1 VAPGLAISAAAV
13 AMLALMSFMA
23 DRHLRHH
30 ARIPMQWNFRGRP
43 TWTAP
48 RAIGLAFTP
57 VLAAIVLA
65 LGVAR
70 NEDGPI
76 LLLVA
81 AAFVA
86 VHVIHLWLA
95 ARSLSDS

>member
-1 VAPGLAISAAAV
+1 
-13 AMLALMSFMA
+13 
-23 DRHLRHH
+23 
-30 ARIPMQWNFRGRP
+30 MQWTFRGRP

-76 LLLVA
+76 LLLVEA
-81 AAFVA
+81 YRTPKRGCPRV
-86 VHVIHLWLA
+86 VEEWL
-95 ARSLSDS
+95 D